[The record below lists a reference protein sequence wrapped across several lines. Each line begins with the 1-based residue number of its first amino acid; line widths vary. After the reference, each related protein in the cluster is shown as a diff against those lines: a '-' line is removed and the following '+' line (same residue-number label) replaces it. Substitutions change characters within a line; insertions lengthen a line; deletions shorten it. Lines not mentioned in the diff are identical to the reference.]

1 MRTSLVY
8 AASILPIT
16 YYLLLELCFL
26 LQQRLNLLYLSLK
39 AFIYFQLTF
48 YSLASMQHC
57 RMILI
62 ADELTDF

>member
-1 MRTSLVY
+1 MRTALVY

-39 AFIYFQLTF
+39 AFIYF
-48 YSLASMQHC
+48 
-57 RMILI
+57 
-62 ADELTDF
+62 